1 MTGPN
6 PTHKQTTTAAAR
18 EWQAFWLAVGFLT
31 RIPMLVSIDYSQ
43 KLMNQCSVY
52 FPLVGLLLG
61 ALYVGLFALLA
72 LFCSPLVS
80 ILLVLCFHLFITG
93 AFHEDGLADSVDA
106 FGGGYTVEKR
116 LEIMKDSRIGTYGT
130 VALVMALLLKVAL
143 LSESSPIWLALLIA
157 PCVARLTPLMLMR
170 FMRYVSDPD
179 SSKSK
184 PVADG
189 FSTERLVCA
198 SVFVLLMCGL
208 LTPWAPALILSSA
221 VSIGL
226 VGLLWGRQLKRD
238 LGGYTGDALG
248 ASVIFTE
255 LTLLALL
262 AAWL

>member
-1 MTGPN
+1 MPAN
-6 PTHKQTTTAAAR
+6 Q

-31 RIPMLVSIDYSQ
+31 RIPMLVRIDYSPQ
-43 KLMNQCSVY
+43 LMNQCSVY
-52 FPLVGLLLG
+52 FPVVGLILG
-61 ALYVGLFALLA
+61 VLYATLYAAIALIW
-72 LFCSPLVS
+72 SPWVCVILVTG
-80 ILLVLCFHLFITG
+80 FHLWITG
-93 AFHEDGLADSVDA
+93 AFHEDGLADSADGL
-106 FGGGYTVEKR
+106 GGGYTVEAR
-116 LEIMKDSRIGTYGT
+116 LRIMKDSRIGTYGT

>member
-1 MTGPN
+1 MPAN
-6 PTHKQTTTAAAR
+6 Q

-31 RIPMLVSIDYSQ
+31 RIPMLVRIDYSPQ
-43 KLMNQCSVY
+43 LMNQCSVY
-52 FPLVGLLLG
+52 FPVVGLILG
-61 ALYVGLFALLA
+61 VLYATLYAAIALIW
-72 LFCSPLVS
+72 SPWVCVILVTG
-80 ILLVLCFHLFITG
+80 FHLWITG
-93 AFHEDGLADSVDA
+93 AFHEDGLADSADGL
-106 FGGGYTVEKR
+106 GGGYTVEAR
-116 LEIMKDSRIGTYGT
+116 LRIMKDSRIGTYGT

-157 PCVARLTPLMLMR
+157 PCVARLTPLILMR
-170 FMRYVSDPD
+170 FMSYVSDPD

-189 FSTERLVCA
+189 FSTKRLVCA
-198 SVFVLLMCGL
+198 SVFVLLVCGL